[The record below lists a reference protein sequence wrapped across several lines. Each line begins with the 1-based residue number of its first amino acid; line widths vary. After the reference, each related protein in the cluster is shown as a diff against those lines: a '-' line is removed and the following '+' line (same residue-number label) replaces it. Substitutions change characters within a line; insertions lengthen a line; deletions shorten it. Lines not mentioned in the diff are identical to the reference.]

1 MKWEPNSIWKWNHTF
16 WRDPWKRCFLKS
28 KLKSNYRTKDKLENS
43 YFKDYACLFQY
54 FTHKNSWYKARKLLW
69 LVLYNKKHTS
79 ICRMCQNFTDI
90 CIILQRNDSGKWKRK
105 ILHYIMGFANSA
117 VSWFSVVHFQDCFFW
132 TNNFFSPLRFWI
144 VGVFMIIFG
153 AVGLAGNILSIF
165 CLSEKYDSHRTD
177 LNLFVSFSLCRSMT
191 SLFNSLLSTL
201 CMSNILLILSNM
213 LESLGA
219 LQLQVKQNPT
229 IISGQI

>member
-1 MKWEPNSIWKWNHTF
+1 MKWEQNSIWKWNHTF

-117 VSWFSVVHFQDCFFW
+117 VSWFSVVHFQDCFFGRKIS
-132 TNNFFSPLRFWI
+132 FHHSGSGLSGFSWSSLAPLAWLEISSASSAFLKSMI
-144 VGVFMIIFG
+144 LIEVILTLGLIIF
-153 AVGLAGNILSIF
+153 S
-165 CLSEKYDSHRTD
+165 
-177 LNLFVSFSLCRSMT
+177 
-191 SLFNSLLSTL
+191 
-201 CMSNILLILSNM
+201 
-213 LESLGA
+213 
-219 LQLQVKQNPT
+219 LQVNDVIVQLLVKHPVHEQHSAHTQQHAGVPWRPPAAGEAKPNHHL
-229 IISGQI
+229 